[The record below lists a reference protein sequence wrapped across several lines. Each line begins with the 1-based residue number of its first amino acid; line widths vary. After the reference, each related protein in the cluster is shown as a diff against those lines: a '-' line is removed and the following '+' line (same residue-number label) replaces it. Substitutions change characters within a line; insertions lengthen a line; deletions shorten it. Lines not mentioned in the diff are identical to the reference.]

1 MLRGIPRPGI
11 LRRISPSKQ
20 RVSPR
25 ISSSM
30 QRILSF
36 FSRQVAGLEVAA
48 REAAARERALHDK
61 CSEEGQARARIETD
75 FAAAAVT

>member
-1 MLRGIPRPGI
+1 
-11 LRRISPSKQ
+11 
-20 RVSPR
+20 
-25 ISSSM
+25 M

-75 FAAAAVT
+75 FAAAAVTSAPPPTPSFGELNDFGQ